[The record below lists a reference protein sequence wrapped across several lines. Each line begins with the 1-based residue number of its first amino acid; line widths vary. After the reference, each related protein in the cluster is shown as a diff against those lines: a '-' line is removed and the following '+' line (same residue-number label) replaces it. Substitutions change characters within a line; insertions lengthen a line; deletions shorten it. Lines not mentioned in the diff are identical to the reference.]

1 MRQWHGAQVPHAH
14 SSSAGFR
21 LLAQLAKAARGRQVG
36 KAGSA
41 ASAGHTFPPPRLASP
56 PSSAFTARRRSSGL
70 ARIGAA
76 AVCCMC
82 MDVHVCMDLHAGKKS
97 VCTIPCLHEKCASAA
112 IAIPVFFAHHS
123 PILSLLT
130 QASLTPSGRS
140 HSRLTAGSL
149 AYLHPSPRCFTRLL
163 TLRFAKQSLSTTSLH
178 RTHLHTSAPEDNDVP
193 RTVAVSCGA
202 G

>member
-21 LLAQLAKAARGRQVG
+21 LLAQFAKAARGRQ
-36 KAGSA
+36 AGGQGRQRSECRPHISSA
-41 ASAGHTFPPPRLASP
+41 SPRLASP

-70 ARIGAA
+70 ARIGAT

-82 MDVHVCMDLHAGKKS
+82 MDVCMDLHAGKKS

-140 HSRLTAGSL
+140 HSRLTAHGWLPSL
-149 AYLHPSPRCFTRLL
+149 LASISSLLH
-163 TLRFAKQSLSTTSLH
+163 
-178 RTHLHTSAPEDNDVP
+178 SAPHSAVRQAVP
-193 RTVAVSCGA
+193 VHHFAASHSSPHFSS
-202 G
+202 

>member
-1 MRQWHGAQVPHAH
+1 VARSAGPARSLLFCGFPPSCPVSQGGTRQAGGQGRQRSECRPHI
-14 SSSAGFR
+14 SSA
-21 LLAQLAKAARGRQVG
+21 
-36 KAGSA
+36 S
-41 ASAGHTFPPPRLASP
+41 PRLASP

-178 RTHLHTSAPEDNDVP
+178 RTHLHTSAPEDYDVP